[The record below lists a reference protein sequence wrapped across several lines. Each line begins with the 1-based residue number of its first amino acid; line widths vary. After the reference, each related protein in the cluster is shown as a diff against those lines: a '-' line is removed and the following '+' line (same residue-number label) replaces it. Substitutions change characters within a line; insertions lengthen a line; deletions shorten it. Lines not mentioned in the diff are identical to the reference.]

1 MLSMATETKYGFS
14 IFLAAG
20 GRIQEAVA
28 DGEEDQ
34 KEKQREWHQLDPT
47 EEKKS
52 SPGPNH
58 WRHRAEHIVNRVR
71 IRRNQRQ

>member
-1 MLSMATETKYGFS
+1 MLSMATEAKYRFS

-20 GRIQEAVA
+20 GWIQEAIA
-28 DGEEDQ
+28 DGEENQ

-52 SPGPNH
+52 SSGSNC
-58 WRHRAEHIVNRVR
+58 WLVEY
-71 IRRNQRQ
+71 